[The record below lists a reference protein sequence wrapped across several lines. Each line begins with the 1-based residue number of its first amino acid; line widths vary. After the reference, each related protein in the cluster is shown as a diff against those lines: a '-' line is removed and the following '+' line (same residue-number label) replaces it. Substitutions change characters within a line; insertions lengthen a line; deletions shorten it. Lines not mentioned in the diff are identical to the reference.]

1 MSPADFTTLTEAA
14 KYLGVSRGKMCAL
27 IKKKIIL
34 FQRDPLDD
42 RKKLIKIS
50 DLKKLKGASK

>member
-1 MSPADFTTLTEAA
+1 LSSADLTTLTEAA
-14 KYLGVSRGKMCAL
+14 KYLGISRGKMCAL
-27 IKKKIIL
+27 VKKKVIL

-50 DLKKLKGASK
+50 DLKRLKGASK